1 LRGQVLA
8 VAPGTAGAV
17 LVALLTA
24 RDTDHVN
31 GYTRCEM
38 PQVPFPDRRSAGLL
52 LAGRLGSFA
61 ASRVVVLALPR
72 GGVPVALPIG
82 ERLGAPVDVLVTR
95 KIGYPPQ
102 PELGVG
108 AIAEGGEPVYDE
120 GMLAAL
126 GLRPEDLAETAE
138 LERAEVSRRVRV
150 YRQGRPL
157 PELTGRCVVLADD
170 GLATGVTARAAVRAA
185 RRAGAARVIMAAP
198 VASEPAVES
207 MQAETDEV
215 VTLIT
220 PRRFRSVGEWYASF
234 GQLTDSEVLDLLEGG
249 SAGRRQLDAAQA
261 AFARRIRR
269 RRSAERSSSLSPP
282 QVPYFSGR
290 ETA

>member
-1 LRGQVLA
+1 
-8 VAPGTAGAV
+8 
-17 LVALLTA
+17 
-24 RDTDHVN
+24 
-31 GYTRCEM
+31 M

-150 YRQGRPL
+150 YRQDRPL

-249 SAGRRQLDAAQA
+249 PAGQQ
-261 AFARRIRR
+261 
-269 RRSAERSSSLSPP
+269 
-282 QVPYFSGR
+282 
-290 ETA
+290 